1 MLVILIFTGKDP
13 GVKMRDMCLL
23 IRLLPLISLGRSLI
37 YRIMRFLMQLKL
49 FGTVPWID
57 SKVSAL
63 ILQLVTTISLPD
75 TVSWFLSNFLFVEW
89 RVFAVGV
96 E

>member
-1 MLVILIFTGKDP
+1 
-13 GVKMRDMCLL
+13 
-23 IRLLPLISLGRSLI
+23 
-37 YRIMRFLMQLKL
+37 MQLKL

-57 SKVSAL
+57 SKVNAL

-75 TVSWFLSNFLFVEW
+75 TVSWFLSNFLVVGW
-89 RVFAVGV
+89 RVFAVGA

>member
-1 MLVILIFTGKDP
+1 M
-13 GVKMRDMCLL
+13 
-23 IRLLPLISLGRSLI
+23 

-57 SKVSAL
+57 SKVNAL

-75 TVSWFLSNFLFVEW
+75 TVSWFLSNFLFVGW
-89 RVFAVGV
+89 RVFAVGA
-96 E
+96 ERRLSY